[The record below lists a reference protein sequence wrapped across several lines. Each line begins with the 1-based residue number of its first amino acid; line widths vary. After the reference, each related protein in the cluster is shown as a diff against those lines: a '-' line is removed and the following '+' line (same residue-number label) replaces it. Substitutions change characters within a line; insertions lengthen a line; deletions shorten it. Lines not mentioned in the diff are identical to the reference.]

1 MILLFWVCASKMCH
15 EQQSQNEKIYL
26 FEQGKS
32 LDGAIRLEDGV
43 FETCSKTIIIFANVL

>member
-1 MILLFWVCASKMCH
+1 MCH

-32 LDGAIRLEDGV
+32 LDGAISLEVGV
-43 FETCSKTIIIFANVL
+43 FETCSKTIIILHKIHFV